1 MMKKIVSLFL
11 VSLAVLTLISCG
23 KKEITTNKQAREA
36 FVAAYEK
43 QNAKSGA
50 LMDAT
55 FDFAATI
62 DGMPMVFDGTMT
74 IGYTVK
80 PEFSAEL
87 DIVANAEVSGMNMSF
102 PLKGYYEIDENEL
115 AFYINVLN
123 TWTKTTMPYSQID
136 FEVMVAYNSV
146 LLETIDEV
154 VLKGKTEI
162 NETPVYELDVK
173 FGDNT
178 FSKMLEATEKIMGD
192 AEVQSMEELFQ
203 SAGISVKEFD
213 LLFAGLYFPVYLRQ
227 SDLSLYG
234 CSVDL
239 ELLLTQLIGNAAEI
253 DGAEVPPDVL
263 SELDMSGSMTMLYR
277 DGEPTGV
284 FTVPQ
289 EARDTAVEMSSTGNS
304 F

>member
-1 MMKKIVSLFL
+1 
-11 VSLAVLTLISCG
+11 
-23 KKEITTNKQAREA
+23 
-36 FVAAYEK
+36 
-43 QNAKSGA
+43 
-50 LMDAT
+50 
-55 FDFAATI
+55 
-62 DGMPMVFDGTMT
+62 
-74 IGYTVK
+74 
-80 PEFSAEL
+80 
-87 DIVANAEVSGMNMSF
+87 
-102 PLKGYYEIDENEL
+102 
-115 AFYINVLN
+115 
-123 TWTKTTMPYSQID
+123 
-136 FEVMVAYNSV
+136 
-146 LLETIDEV
+146 
-154 VLKGKTEI
+154 
-162 NETPVYELDVK
+162 
-173 FGDNT
+173 
-178 FSKMLEATEKIMGD
+178 MGD

-253 DGAEVPPDVL
+253 DGTEVPPDVL